1 VSVRC
6 TSAIQS
12 LLSPLVG
19 YLRWKS
25 VSSSRASALLLF
37 IISSYTKY
45 TKKRKE
51 TTIKTQKTTQTE
63 QQIDYKVRLDGKYK
77 KDTAI
82 SLAHAEHFRNCKAR
96 FWTLVCVNRNTNYSM
111 CACFTLHSSLL
122 NWDRIW
128 NRIRLISWMPK
139 DTAIGVLTMFTCVRI
154 DIASETWSATV
165 GVHERIVLHTF
176 AARRKVITM
185 SLHWLFV
192 ATRYSQQYTSLIRV
206 GYVHCLKKR
215 HPLYFRVIFVA
226 GVTRLCYLLVEIHH
240 GNLTQNA

>member
-1 VSVRC
+1 MQITLTFWCSVC
-6 TSAIQS
+6 TVHIGYPKPLIS
-12 LLSPLVG
+12 LGRLPKMKICLKFTRLSIIII
-19 YLRWKS
+19 YY
-25 VSSSRASALLLF
+25 F
-37 IISSYTKY
+37 IVHEIH
-45 TKKRKE
+45 KKEKRNNNKN
-51 TTIKTQKTTQTE
+51 TKTTQTE

-206 GYVHCLKKR
+206 GYVHCLKNVT
-215 HPLYFRVIFVA
+215 LCIFV
-226 GVTRLCYLLVEIHH
+226 LSL
-240 GNLTQNA
+240 